1 MSKFLIMGITLL
13 LSFSAGLY
21 VFIPEQHG
29 KLLPDFSFLQHSL
42 SLKPIIEPPELAEGQ
57 SVLGAVGKTEQE
69 QRTDDGRVTVEGTLP
84 PELKKLDAELTKLT
98 AEVQEKQQQIALQ
111 VVSTESDAKTEK
123 IVQQA
128 DQLVAETNKKHGIDT
143 SHIAAILSS
152 SPPITD
158 PELKQID
165 SKVEAVDKEIQEL
178 ERRYQQ

>member
-1 MSKFLIMGITLL
+1 MSKFLIMGIALL

-21 VFIPEQHG
+21 IFIPEQHG
-29 KLLPDFSFLQHSL
+29 KILPDFSVLQHSA
-42 SLKPIIEPPELAEGQ
+42 SLKPTIEPPKLAEGQ
-57 SVLGAVGKTEQE
+57 SVLGAAGNTEKV
-69 QRTDDGRVTVEGTLP
+69 QRTDDGRVIVEGTLP
-84 PELKKLDAELTKLT
+84 PELKKLDVELTKLT

-111 VVSTESDAKTEK
+111 VVSTESGGKAER

-143 SHIAAILSS
+143 SYIAAILSS

-158 PELKQID
+158 PELKKID